1 MNLVHSHS
9 LALLPFLLSLMY
21 WISDGSRMAFW
32 ATSIAIQ
39 EEIPIVEGMPEL
51 GTQTK
56 ITWLDQFVCGIET
69 PIAGFFLSAFF
80 LFIKIYRKR
89 SLKNFSAT
97 VE

>member
-1 MNLVHSHS
+1 MNLVHSLS
-9 LALLPFLLSLMY
+9 LVLLPFLLSLMY

-39 EEIPIVEGMPEL
+39 EEIPVVEGMPEL

-69 PIAGFFLSAFF
+69 PIAGFFVSALF
-80 LFIKIYRKR
+80 LFIKFYRKR
-89 SLKNFSAT
+89 GLKKFSAS

>member
-1 MNLVHSHS
+1 MNLVHYHS
-9 LALLPFLLSLMY
+9 LALVPFLLTLMY

-39 EEIPIVEGMPEL
+39 EEIHVVEGMPEL

-56 ITWLDQFVCGIET
+56 ITWVDQFVCGIET
-69 PIAGFFLSAFF
+69 PIAGFFVSALF

-89 SLKNFSAT
+89 SLKKFSAS

>member
-1 MNLVHSHS
+1 MNLVHSLS
-9 LALLPFLLSLMY
+9 MALLPFLLSLIY

-39 EEIPIVEGMPEL
+39 EEIPVVEGMPEL

-56 ITWLDQFVCGIET
+56 ITWVDQFVCGIET
-69 PIAGFFLSAFF
+69 PIAGFFLSALF
-80 LFIKIYRKR
+80 LLIKIYRKR
-89 SLKNFSAT
+89 GLKKFSAS

>member
-1 MNLVHSHS
+1 MNLVNS
-9 LALLPFLLSLMY
+9 LSLVLVPFLLSLMY
-21 WISDGSRMAFW
+21 WMSDGSRMTFW

-39 EEIPIVEGMPEL
+39 EEIPVVEGMPEL

-56 ITWLDQFVCGIET
+56 ITWVDQFVCGIET
-69 PIAGFFLSAFF
+69 PIIGFVLSALF

-89 SLKNFSAT
+89 SLKKFPGL

>member
-1 MNLVHSHS
+1 
-9 LALLPFLLSLMY
+9 
-21 WISDGSRMAFW
+21 MAFW

-39 EEIPIVEGMPEL
+39 EEIPVVEGMPEL

-56 ITWLDQFVCGIET
+56 ITWVDQFVCGIET
-69 PIAGFFLSAFF
+69 PIAGFSLSALF

-89 SLKNFSAT
+89 GLKNFSAS